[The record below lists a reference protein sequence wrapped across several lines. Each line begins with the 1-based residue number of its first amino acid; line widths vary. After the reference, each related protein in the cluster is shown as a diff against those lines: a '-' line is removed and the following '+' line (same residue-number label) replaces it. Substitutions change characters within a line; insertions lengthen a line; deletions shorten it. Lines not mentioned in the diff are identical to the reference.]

1 MIANDRLM
9 EELKY
14 VKATKM
20 RLLYL
25 LVVSYHGYHI
35 RNTEVLKR
43 QVDFVV
49 ELVVR
54 VAVVVVVLRMIHHTV
69 VGVVGL
75 VVDHNVLVVA
85 PVAFVVRVAVV
96 VVVLRL
102 IHHTVVG
109 VVGQVVVVVV
119 PVVML

>member
-20 RLLYL
+20 RL
-25 LVVSYHGYHI
+25 VVSYHGYHI

-43 QVDFVV
+43 QLVDFVV

>member
-20 RLLYL
+20 R

-69 VGVVGL
+69 VGVVGQ

-102 IHHTVVG
+102 MHHTVVG
-109 VVGQVVVVVV
+109 VVGLVMVVGV